1 MPAGPAGGREREI
14 LTAIVE
20 TFIASGEPVGSRTLA
35 RSSREGL
42 SAATIRN
49 VMADLADAG
58 FLEQPHASAGRVPT
72 AEAYRY
78 YVEQLS
84 GEAHLSHEN
93 QSIIQDTLAGGT
105 DGEECMERTSHVL
118 SLISHSVGVTVA
130 TAGPRNALEHVYFS
144 RLSDQKVLAVV
155 VTRSGVVRGRVLRLD
170 IPQSDL
176 DLAARYINENFRGWT
191 MDDMRAELAR
201 RIEKERSEYERLMKS
216 IEQLY
221 QQGALASSDDTQ
233 AVFVEGAAN
242 LVTGSEDR
250 SRLQDMLRT
259 LEEKEKVVKLL
270 GAYLDT
276 RQEAV
281 RVVIGLDEALP
292 ASNLQNFVL
301 IGAPARVGGEVMGS
315 LAVIGP
321 TRREPGSN
329 QRRLAQDRKPSR
341 LRPSAMRFWTDWL
354 ACRRNSTMP
363 ASARCGNSR
372 NSANSPRPMS
382 SGLFCRSLT
391 VLSAR

>member
-58 FLEQPHASAGRVPT
+58 FLEQPHTSAGRVPT

-84 GEAHLSHEN
+84 GETRLSHEN
-93 QSIIQDTLAGGT
+93 QSIIQDTLTGVT
-105 DGEECMERTSHVL
+105 DVAEFMERTSHVL

-130 TAGPRNALEHVYFS
+130 TTGPRNALEHVYFS
-144 RLSDQKVLAVV
+144 RLSDGKVLAVV
-155 VTRSGVVRGRVLRLD
+155 VTRSGVVRDRVLRLD
-170 IPQSDL
+170 IPQADL

-191 MDDMRAELAR
+191 MGDMRAELAR
-201 RIEKERSEYERLMKS
+201 RLEQERSEYDRLMKS
-216 IEQLY
+216 IGQLY
-221 QQGALASSDDTQ
+221 EQGALAAADDAQT
-233 AVFVEGAAN
+233 VFVEGAAN
-242 LVTGSEDR
+242 LITNQVTGQEDR
-250 SRLQDMLRT
+250 QRLQDMLRT

-292 ASNLQNFVL
+292 ESSSSFSSSLQNFVL

-321 TRREPGSN
+321 TRLDYQHTMSAVSYIA
-329 QRRLAQDRKPSR
+329 RLFDKLLNESE
-341 LRPSAMRFWTDWL
+341 
-354 ACRRNSTMP
+354 
-363 ASARCGNSR
+363 
-372 NSANSPRPMS
+372 
-382 SGLFCRSLT
+382 
-391 VLSAR
+391 

>member
-93 QSIIQDTLAGGT
+93 QSIIQDTLTGVT
-105 DGEECMERTSHVL
+105 DVAEFMERTSHVL

-144 RLSDQKVLAVV
+144 RLGDQKVLAVV
-155 VTRSGVVRGRVLRLD
+155 VTRSGVVRDRVLRLD

-176 DLAARYINENFRGWT
+176 DLAARYINDNFRGWT
-191 MDDMRAELAR
+191 MADMRAELAR
-201 RIEKERSEYERLMKS
+201 RLEQERSEYDRLMKS

-242 LVTGSEDR
+242 LITNQVAGQEDR
-250 SRLQDMLRT
+250 ERLQDMLRT

-270 GAYLDT
+270 SAYLDT

-292 ASNLQNFVL
+292 SSSLQNFVL

-321 TRREPGSN
+321 TRLDYQHTMSAVSYIA
-329 QRRLAQDRKPSR
+329 RLFDKLLNESE
-341 LRPSAMRFWTDWL
+341 
-354 ACRRNSTMP
+354 
-363 ASARCGNSR
+363 
-372 NSANSPRPMS
+372 
-382 SGLFCRSLT
+382 
-391 VLSAR
+391 

>member
-1 MPAGPAGGREREI
+1 MPAGPSGGREREI

-35 RSSREGL
+35 RASREGL

-93 QSIIQDTLAGGT
+93 QSIIQDTLTGVT
-105 DGEECMERTSHVL
+105 DVAEFMERTSHVL

-130 TAGPRNALEHVYFS
+130 TSGPRNALEHVYFS
-144 RLSDQKVLAVV
+144 RLSDAKVLAVV
-155 VTRSGVVRGRVLRLD
+155 VTRSGVVRDRVLRLD
-170 IPQSDL
+170 IQQSDL

-191 MDDMRAELAR
+191 MGDMRAELAR
-201 RIEKERSEYERLMKS
+201 RLEQERSEYDRLMKS

-233 AVFVEGAAN
+233 VVFVEGAAN
-242 LVTGSEDR
+242 LVTNLVTNQMTGQEDR
-250 SRLQDMLRT
+250 QRLQDMLRT

-321 TRREPGSN
+321 TRLDYQHTMSAVSYIA
-329 QRRLAQDRKPSR
+329 RLFDKLLNESE
-341 LRPSAMRFWTDWL
+341 
-354 ACRRNSTMP
+354 
-363 ASARCGNSR
+363 
-372 NSANSPRPMS
+372 
-382 SGLFCRSLT
+382 
-391 VLSAR
+391 

>member
-14 LTAIVE
+14 LTAIGE

-35 RSSREGL
+35 RASREGL

-93 QSIIQDTLAGGT
+93 QSIIQDTLIGVT
-105 DGEECMERTSHVL
+105 DVEEFMERTSHVL

-130 TAGPRNALEHVYFS
+130 TSGPRNALDHVYFS

-155 VTRSGVVRGRVLRLD
+155 VARSGVVRDRVLRLD

-201 RIEKERSEYERLMKS
+201 RIEKERNEYDRLMKS

-221 QQGALASSDDTQ
+221 QTGALASSDDTQ

-242 LVTGSEDR
+242 LVTNNVTGSEDR

-321 TRREPGSN
+321 TRLDYQHTMSAVSYIA
-329 QRRLAQDRKPSR
+329 RLFDKLLNESE
-341 LRPSAMRFWTDWL
+341 
-354 ACRRNSTMP
+354 
-363 ASARCGNSR
+363 
-372 NSANSPRPMS
+372 
-382 SGLFCRSLT
+382 
-391 VLSAR
+391 

>member
-1 MPAGPAGGREREI
+1 MPPGPAGGREREI

-84 GEAHLSHEN
+84 GEAHLSPEN
-93 QSIIQDTLAGGT
+93 QSIIEGTLTGVTEVA
-105 DGEECMERTSHVL
+105 EFMERTSHVL
-118 SLISHSVGVTVA
+118 SLISHGVGITVA
-130 TAGPRNALEHVYFS
+130 TSGPRNALEHVYFS
-144 RLSDQKVLAVV
+144 RLGDQKVLAVV
-155 VTRSGVVRGRVLRLD
+155 VTRSGVVRDRVLRLD
-170 IPQSDL
+170 IPQGDL

-191 MDDMRAELAR
+191 MGDMRAELAR
-201 RIEKERSEYERLMKS
+201 RLEQERSEYDRLMKS
-216 IEQLY
+216 IGQLY
-221 QQGALASSDDTQ
+221 EQGALAAADDAQT
-233 AVFVEGAAN
+233 VFVEGAAN
-242 LVTGSEDR
+242 LVTNLGTNQATDQKDR
-250 SRLQDMLRT
+250 QRLQDMLRT

-292 ASNLQNFVL
+292 ASSSSLSLQNFVL

-321 TRREPGSN
+321 TRLDYQHTMSAVSYIA
-329 QRRLAQDRKPSR
+329 RLFDKLLNESE
-341 LRPSAMRFWTDWL
+341 
-354 ACRRNSTMP
+354 
-363 ASARCGNSR
+363 
-372 NSANSPRPMS
+372 
-382 SGLFCRSLT
+382 
-391 VLSAR
+391 

>member
-49 VMADLADAG
+49 VMADLAEAG

-93 QSIIQDTLAGGT
+93 QSIIQDTLTGVT
-105 DGEECMERTSHVL
+105 DVAEFMERTSHVL
-118 SLISHSVGVTVA
+118 SLISHSVGITVA
-130 TAGPRNALEHVYFS
+130 TSGPRNALEHVYFS
-144 RLSDQKVLAVV
+144 RLGDQKVLAVV
-155 VTRSGVVRGRVLRLD
+155 VTRSGVVRDRVLRLD
-170 IPQSDL
+170 IPQADL
-176 DLAARYINENFRGWT
+176 DLAAHYINENFRGWT
-191 MDDMRAELAR
+191 MGDMRAELAR
-201 RIEKERSEYERLMKS
+201 RLEQERSEYDRLMKS

-221 QQGALASSDDTQ
+221 QQGALASADDTQ
-233 AVFVEGAAN
+233 TVFVEGAAN
-242 LVTGSEDR
+242 LVTNSVGSEDR
-250 SRLQDMLRT
+250 ERLQDMLRT

-270 GAYLDT
+270 SAYLDT

-321 TRREPGSN
+321 TRLDYQHTMSAVSYIA
-329 QRRLAQDRKPSR
+329 RLFDKLLNESE
-341 LRPSAMRFWTDWL
+341 
-354 ACRRNSTMP
+354 
-363 ASARCGNSR
+363 
-372 NSANSPRPMS
+372 
-382 SGLFCRSLT
+382 
-391 VLSAR
+391 